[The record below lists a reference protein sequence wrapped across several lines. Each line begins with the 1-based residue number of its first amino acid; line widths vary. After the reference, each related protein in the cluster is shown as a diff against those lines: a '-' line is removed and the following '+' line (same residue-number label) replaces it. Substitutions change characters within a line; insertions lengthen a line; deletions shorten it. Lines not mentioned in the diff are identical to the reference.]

1 MSYYTSI
8 ELEDLK
14 NAIGAEFSY
23 NFSRTL
29 RARLLEVHKGYCIYE
44 EIVSPY
50 KSCKE
55 EPREGTFKAP
65 ISLMWNSLFY

>member
-1 MSYYTSI
+1 MNYYTST
-8 ELEDLK
+8 EYLDLK
-14 NAIGAEFSY
+14 NAIGQEFSY

-50 KSCKE
+50 STCKE
-55 EPREGTFKAP
+55 EPRQGTFKAP
-65 ISLMWNSLFY
+65 IHRMWNSLFY